1 MQSLSLAVG
10 NTDGTN
16 RFFQP
21 GVRRRAQFDPMAQEL
36 RQKFANYADKRTEY
50 QTSILQA
57 LALMNGKMTADAT
70 SLSRGGTLAAIAD
83 SPFLDTEGK
92 LNALYLA
99 SLSRKMRPE
108 EQSRMVRYVDGGGP
122 SKDSSKAL
130 ADIFWAL
137 INSSEFILNH

>member
-1 MQSLSLAVG
+1 PSHPELLQELARQFVLNKYDLKYMMKAITASEAYQLTSAQSHPTQLDHRLFAAMQVKGLSPEQLLESLSLAVG

-70 SLSRGGTLAAIAD
+70 SLSKGGTLAA
-83 SPFLDTEGK
+83 
-92 LNALYLA
+92 
-99 SLSRKMRPE
+99 
-108 EQSRMVRYVDGGGP
+108 
-122 SKDSSKAL
+122 
-130 ADIFWAL
+130 
-137 INSSEFILNH
+137 